1 MSAYLWKSYF
11 ENDLERFR
19 QLLANATFNAAPPAK
34 GGHGGKAR
42 HSGAVASPVSNLA
55 TSPTWQSKSKTSL
68 GSATLGNSAGT
79 TTTRTTVALNLTR
92 ADLNWKDADGI
103 TLLHHIASSND
114 AEIASNFGIAL
125 LEAPPLDLYIQD
137 AESGWTA
144 LHRALYMGN
153 INLARAL
160 INRDVQDRVTPGSA
174 SSTHVISGLIKVK
187 DREGNSPFDV
197 YGLSIAN
204 RIIRQA
210 STVPLLSASS
220 EDDENEAAHGVSGD
234 DGEAPDGKEISPRV
248 NVDGDEIFT
257 FGSNKNFTLGFGD
270 EDDRKNPERIV
281 LKRPDH
287 LLQRFHRENLSR
299 QIIDIQP
306 LSARLP
312 ALIQHRPIKIQD
324 IQLSKFHSAVLT
336 TDPEANLHVCGF
348 GPGGRLGTGDETT
361 RFQFVCIYGGGLMGK
376 KIVHVALGQNHTIAL
391 SSQSEVFTWG
401 CNSFGQ
407 LGYSSPT
414 SQLPEEEPVQLLPRQ
429 IFGSIKREAI
439 IGAAASRAHSVLHT
453 LTSLYTFGKNDG
465 QLGLVDS
472 DARSLVQ
479 QITPRKVAA
488 SLFTSAI
495 KTVSAI
501 ERATVCLLENHEVWV
516 FANYG
521 YTKVSFQSESLGH
534 FLVKKAYSAR
544 RHHKSENHICKI
556 TSGGDT
562 ICALSMMGDVFAVH
576 VSQKLQ
582 PDAALTS
589 STTNPPKIRGALST
603 PQKVWALRKDHMA
616 VRDVAVGQDSSIIIC
631 TEAGSVWRRV
641 ERVKVKG
648 AKSPGS
654 LGYKPKDYKFSRVG
668 GLTKVNAVRSN
679 AFGAFAAVRKDCDVL
694 KTQIEVE
701 SKQLWKDLHPL
712 LPFRN
717 LVPEDEN
724 SDTEEPAPRFWVPGI
739 PASDTAAIR
748 RAVLTAPDLEERLAT
763 VLKAE
768 QASQRLAY
776 DLSIKSTTS
785 DVIFPVHEVIL
796 GGRSE
801 VMRRGLGITRQNY
814 YFGVPEFMTIEY
826 DSRGKMLISFHG
838 VDYITILNLV
848 LYMYTDV
855 VVDVW
860 RHARGS
866 PQLASRYRQIRL
878 ELMRL
883 ASQLHMPS
891 LEQAV
896 RMMAEPSKTM
906 DQDLK
911 RAIRNSDYF
920 NSADLEIELDGPSIK
935 VHSALLC
942 RRCPFFEGLF
952 NGRASGLWLAPRRE
966 QAQTSQ
972 EALKVDLK
980 HVNPSIFRLVVQ
992 YLYADTDEGLFDSVV
1007 TNDFDSFLDVI
1018 MDVMSVANELMLDR
1032 LQQCCQALLGRF
1044 GNTSLFCILEQ
1055 FGPFFFWLTTTPVN
1069 IRNVCQLL
1077 NTVAPCSLTDFK
1089 DAALEYI
1096 CLNLEG
1102 MMENQ

>member
-1 MSAYLWKSYF
+1 MSAYLWKYYF

-19 QLLANATFNAAPPAK
+19 QLLANATFNAAPPSK

-42 HSGAVASPVSNLA
+42 NSGTVGTTVLNLA
-55 TSPTWQSKSKTSL
+55 TSPTLQSKSRSSPGSGSL
-68 GSATLGNSAGT
+68 SNATGT
-79 TTTRTTVALNLTR
+79 ISSRTTAAVNLTR
-92 ADLNWKDADGI
+92 ADLNWKDGNGV
-103 TLLHHIASSND
+103 TLLHYIASSND
-114 AEIASNFGIAL
+114 AEIAANFGIAL
-125 LEAPPLDLYIQD
+125 LEAPSLDLYIQD

-160 INRDVQDRVTPGSA
+160 INRDVHDSA
-174 SSTHVISGLIKVK
+174 APANVNATHMISGLIKVK

-210 STVPLLSASS
+210 LTTPLLSGSS

-234 DGEAPDGKEISPRV
+234 DDEPSDGKVITPRV
-248 NVDGDEIFT
+248 NVNGDEIFT

-270 EDDRKNPERIV
+270 EDDRKNPERII

-287 LLQRFHRENLSR
+287 LLQRFHLENLSR
-299 QIIDIQP
+299 QVVDVQP

-312 ALIQHRPIKIQD
+312 ALIQHRPIKVQD

-391 SSQSEVFTWG
+391 SSQSEVFSWG

-407 LGYSSPT
+407 LGYSSPS
-414 SQLPEEEPVQLLPRQ
+414 SQLPEDEPVQLLPRQ

-439 IGAAASRAHSVLHT
+439 VGAAASRTHSVLHT

-479 QITPRKVAA
+479 QTTPRKVAA
-488 SLFTSAI
+488 SLFTSSI
-495 KTVSAI
+495 KNVSAI

-521 YTKVSFQSESLGH
+521 YTKVSFPSESLGDY
-534 FLVKKAYSAR
+534 LVKRAGSAR
-544 RHHKSENHICKI
+544 RHHKPENHICKV

-562 ICALSMMGDVFAVH
+562 ICALSIMGDVFAVH

-589 STTNPPKIRGALST
+589 STTNPPKIRGALSI

-616 VRDVAVGQDSSIIIC
+616 VRDVAVGQDNSIIIC

-641 ERVKVKG
+641 ERVKVNG
-648 AKSPGS
+648 VKSPGS
-654 LGYKPKDYKFSRVG
+654 LGCKSKDYKFSRVG
-668 GLTKVNAVRSN
+668 GLTKVNTVRSN
-679 AFGAFAAVRKDCDVL
+679 AFGAYAAVRKDCDVL
-694 KTQIEVE
+694 KAQIEVE
-701 SKQLWKDLHPL
+701 SKQLWKDLHSL

-724 SDTEEPAPRFWVPGI
+724 SDTEEPAPRFWVPTL

-748 RAVLTAPDLEERLAT
+748 RVVLTAPDLEERLAM
-763 VLKAE
+763 VLKVE
-768 QASQRLAY
+768 QASQRRGY

-785 DVIFPVHEVIL
+785 DLIFPVHEFMF

-801 VMRRGLGITRQNY
+801 VLRRGLEITRQNY
-814 YFGVPEFMTIEY
+814 YFGVPEVMTIEY
-826 DSRGKMLISFHG
+826 DSRGKMLISFRE
-838 VDYITILNLV
+838 VDFITILNLV
-848 LYMYTDV
+848 LYLYTDV

-878 ELMRL
+878 ELMKL

-896 RMMAEPSKTM
+896 RVMAEPAKTM

-911 RAIRNSDYF
+911 RAIRSPDYF
-920 NSADLEIELDGPSIK
+920 NSADLEIELDGPSMR
-935 VHSALLC
+935 VHSSLLC

-966 QAQTSQ
+966 EAQASQ

-980 HVNPSIFRLVVQ
+980 HVNPSIFQLVVQ
-992 YLYADTDEGLFDSVV
+992 YLYADTDEGLFDAVV
-1007 TNDFDSFLDVI
+1007 TNDFESFLDVI
-1018 MDVMSVANELMLDR
+1018 MDVMSLANELMLDR

-1044 GNTSLFCILEQ
+1044 GIYIF
-1055 FGPFFFWLTTTPVN
+1055 
-1069 IRNVCQLL
+1069 LL
-1077 NTVAPCSLTDFK
+1077 YSSTYA
-1089 DAALEYI
+1089 
-1096 CLNLEG
+1096 
-1102 MMENQ
+1102 

>member
-1 MSAYLWKSYF
+1 MSAYLWKYYF
-11 ENDLERFR
+11 ENDLDRFR
-19 QLLANATFNAAPPAK
+19 LLLANATFNAATPSK

-42 HSGAVASPVSNLA
+42 NPGAVASPVVNLA
-55 TSPTWQSKSKTSL
+55 TSPTLQTKSKTSP
-68 GSATLGNSAGT
+68 GSGSLSNSAGT
-79 TTTRTTVALNLTR
+79 TRSRPTLALNLIR
-92 ADLNWKDADGI
+92 ADLNWKDSNGT
-103 TLLHHIASSND
+103 TLLHYIASSHD
-114 AEIASNFGIAL
+114 AEIASDFGIAL
-125 LEAPPLDLYIQD
+125 LEAPFLDLYIQD

-160 INRDVQDRVTPGSA
+160 MNRDLQNSLAPARLTAP
-174 SSTHVISGLIKVK
+174 HMISGLIKVK

-197 YGLSIAN
+197 YGLSIAP
-204 RIIRQA
+204 RTIRQ
-210 STVPLLSASS
+210 SLTTPLLSGSS
-220 EDDENEAAHGVSGD
+220 EDDENEAAQGLSGD
-234 DGEAPDGKEISPRV
+234 DGEAPDVKEILPRV

-299 QIIDIQP
+299 QIDNAQP
-306 LSARLP
+306 ASARLP
-312 ALIQHRPIKIQD
+312 TLIQHRPIKIQD

-361 RFQFVCIYGGGLMGK
+361 RFQFVCIYGGGLTGK

-391 SSQSEVFTWG
+391 SSHSEVFSWG

-407 LGYSSPT
+407 LGYSFPS
-414 SQLPEEEPVQLLPRQ
+414 SQLPDEEPVQLLPRQ
-429 IFGSIKREAI
+429 IFGPIKREAI
-439 IGAAASRAHSVLHT
+439 IGAAASRTHSVLHT

-479 QITPRKVAA
+479 QTTPRKVAA
-488 SLFTSAI
+488 SLFTSSI

-521 YTKVSFQSESLGH
+521 YTKVSFQSESLGDS
-534 FLVKKAYSAR
+534 LLKSAYLIR
-544 RHHKSENHICKI
+544 RPHKSENHICKI

-562 ICALSMMGDVFAVH
+562 ICALSVMGDVFAVH

-582 PDAALTS
+582 PDAAPTS

-603 PQKVWALRKDHMA
+603 PQKVWALRKDRMA
-616 VRDVAVGQDSSIIIC
+616 VRDVALGQDNSIIIC

-641 ERVKVKG
+641 ERVKAKG
-648 AKSPGS
+648 AKLSGS
-654 LGYKPKDYKFSRVG
+654 IEYKPKDYKFARVG

-679 AFGAFAAVRKDCDVL
+679 AFGAYAAVRKDCNVL

-701 SKQLWKDLHPL
+701 GRRLWKDLHPL

-724 SDTEEPAPRFWVPGI
+724 SDTEVPAPRFWVPGI

-748 RAVLTAPDLEERLAT
+748 RAVLTLPDLEERLT
-763 VLKAE
+763 MVLNVE
-768 QASQRLAY
+768 QSNQRLAY
-776 DLSIKSTTS
+776 DMSIRSTTS
-785 DVIFPVHEVIL
+785 DVIFPVHEFIL

-801 VMRRGLGITRQNY
+801 VLRRGLENTRQNY
-814 YFGVPEFMTIEY
+814 YFGVPEVMTIEY
-826 DSRGKMLISFHG
+826 DSGGKMLISLLG
-838 VDYITILNLV
+838 VDYITVLNLV
-848 LYMYTDV
+848 LYAYTDV

-860 RHARGS
+860 RHTRGS
-866 PQLASRYRQIRL
+866 PRLASRYRQIRL

-883 ASQLHMPS
+883 ASQLHMPG
-891 LEQAV
+891 LEQAARV
-896 RMMAEPSKTM
+896 MAEPAKIM

-911 RAIRNSDYF
+911 RAIHNPDYF
-920 NSADLEIELDGPSIK
+920 SSADLEVELDGPSVK
-935 VHSALLC
+935 VHSSLLC

-952 NGRASGLWLAPRRE
+952 NGRASGLWLARRRE
-966 QAQTSQ
+966 QAHRSQ

-980 HVNPSIFRLVVQ
+980 HVNPSIFQLVVQ

-1007 TNDFDSFLDVI
+1007 THDFDSFLDMI
-1018 MDVMSVANELMLDR
+1018 LDVMSLANELMLDR
-1032 LQQCCQALLGRF
+1032 LQQYCQALLGRF
-1044 GNTSLFCILEQ
+1044 GIYSSLR
-1055 FGPFFFWLTTTPVN
+1055 P
-1069 IRNVCQLL
+1069 
-1077 NTVAPCSLTDFK
+1077 
-1089 DAALEYI
+1089 
-1096 CLNLEG
+1096 
-1102 MMENQ
+1102 

>member
-1 MSAYLWKSYF
+1 MSAFLWKYYF
-11 ENDLERFR
+11 ENDLDQFR
-19 QLLANATFNAAPPAK
+19 QLLANATFNAAPSSK

-42 HSGAVASPVSNLA
+42 NYGAVTSTGSHLA
-55 TSPTWQSKSKTSL
+55 TSPSLQAKSRISPGSGSL
-68 GSATLGNSAGT
+68 SNLAGT
-79 TTTRTTVALNLTR
+79 TSSKTTAAVNLTR
-92 ADLNWKDADGI
+92 ADLNWKDAHGI
-103 TLLHHIASSND
+103 TLLHYIASSND

-125 LEAPPLDLYIQD
+125 LEAPFLDLYMQD

-160 INRDVQDRVTPGSA
+160 INRDVNDGLTPANFSA
-174 SSTHVISGLIKVK
+174 THMISGLIKVK
-187 DREGNSPFDV
+187 DWEGNSPFDV
-197 YGLSIAN
+197 YGLSITN

-210 STVPLLSASS
+210 STIPLLSGSS
-220 EDDENEAAHGVSGD
+220 EDDENEVAQGVSGD
-234 DGEAPDGKEISPRV
+234 DGEAPDGKEIKPSV

-287 LLQRFHRENLSR
+287 LLQRFHQENLSR
-299 QIIDIQP
+299 QVNDVQP

-348 GPGGRLGTGDETT
+348 GPGGRLGTGDEMT

-376 KIVHVALGQNHTIAL
+376 KIVHIALGQNHTIAL
-391 SSQSEVFTWG
+391 SSQSEVFSWG

-407 LGYSSPT
+407 LGYSSPGL
-414 SQLPEEEPVQLLPRQ
+414 QLPEEEPVQLLPRQ

-439 IGAAASRAHSVLHT
+439 IGAAASRTHSVLHT

-479 QITPRKVAA
+479 QTTPRKVAA
-488 SLFTSAI
+488 SLFTSSI
-495 KTVSAI
+495 KAVSAI
-501 ERATVCLLENHEVWV
+501 ERATICLLENHEVWV

-521 YTKVSFQSESLGH
+521 YTKVSYQSENFDDYL
-534 FLVKKAYSAR
+534 LKRTYAAR
-544 RHHKSENHICKI
+544 RHHKTENHICKI

-562 ICALSMMGDVFAVH
+562 ICALSIMGDVFAVH
-576 VSQKLQ
+576 VSQKAQ
-582 PDAALTS
+582 PDAAFTS

-616 VRDVAVGQDSSIIIC
+616 VRDVAVGQDNSIIIC

-641 ERVKVKG
+641 ERVKVKDT
-648 AKSPGS
+648 KSPGS
-654 LGYKPKDYKFSRVG
+654 LGYKLKDYKFSRVG

-679 AFGAFAAVRKDCDVL
+679 AFGAYAAVRKDCDVL

-701 SKQLWKDLHPL
+701 SKQLWKDLYPL
-712 LPFRN
+712 MPLRN
-717 LVPEDEN
+717 LAPGEEN
-724 SDTEEPAPRFWVPGI
+724 SDTEEPAPRFWVPSL
-739 PASDTAAIR
+739 PASDTSAVR
-748 RAVLTAPDLEERLAT
+748 RAVLTIHDLEERLAM
-763 VLKAE
+763 VLKVE
-768 QASQRLAY
+768 QDSQRLAY

-785 DVIFPVHEVIL
+785 DVIFPVHEFIF

-801 VMRRGLGITRQNY
+801 VLRRGLEIARQNY
-814 YFGVPEFMTIEY
+814 YFGIPEVMTIEY
-826 DSRGKMLISFHG
+826 DSKGKLLISFHG
-838 VDYITILNLV
+838 VDYITVLNLV
-848 LYMYTDV
+848 LYAYTDV

-860 RHARGS
+860 RHTRGS
-866 PQLASRYRQIRL
+866 PRLASRYRQIRL
-878 ELMRL
+878 ELMKL
-883 ASQLHMPS
+883 ASQLRMPS

-896 RMMAEPSKTM
+896 RVMSEPAKIM
-906 DQDLK
+906 DQDMKL
-911 RAIRNSDYF
+911 AIRDSDYF
-920 NSADLEIELDGPSIK
+920 NSADLEIELDGVNVK

-980 HVNPSIFRLVVQ
+980 HVDPRIFELVLR
-992 YLYADTDEGLFDSVV
+992 YLYADTDEKLFDSVV
-1007 TNDFDSFLDVI
+1007 ANDFDSFLDII
-1018 MDVMSVANELMLDR
+1018 MDVMSLANELMLDR
-1032 LQQCCQALLGRF
+1032 LQQCCQVLLGRF
-1044 GNTSLFCILEQ
+1044 GKF
-1055 FGPFFFWLTTTPVN
+1055 
-1069 IRNVCQLL
+1069 
-1077 NTVAPCSLTDFK
+1077 
-1089 DAALEYI
+1089 
-1096 CLNLEG
+1096 
-1102 MMENQ
+1102 

>member
-1 MSAYLWKSYF
+1 MSAYLWKYYF

-19 QLLANATFNAAPPAK
+19 QLLANATFNAATPSK

-42 HSGAVASPVSNLA
+42 NPGSVASTAVNLA
-55 TSPTWQSKSKTSL
+55 TSPTLQAKSRISPGSSSL
-68 GSATLGNSAGT
+68 SNWAGT
-79 TTTRTTVALNLTR
+79 ASSRTTVAVNLTR
-92 ADLNWKDADGI
+92 ADLNWKDANGI
-103 TLLHHIASSND
+103 TLLHYLASSHD

-125 LEAPPLDLYIQD
+125 LEAPCLDLYLQD

-160 INRDVQDRVTPGSA
+160 INRDVQDSATPASVSA
-174 SSTHVISGLIKVK
+174 THMISGLIKVK

-197 YGLSIAN
+197 YGSTIAN

-210 STVPLLSASS
+210 STTPLLSGSS
-220 EDDENEAAHGVSGD
+220 EDDENEAAQGVSGD
-234 DGEAPDGKEISPRV
+234 DGEAPDGKEILPSV

-287 LLQRFHRENLSR
+287 LLQRFHRESLSR
-299 QIIDIQP
+299 QITDIQP

-361 RFQFVCIYGGGLMGK
+361 RFQFVCVYGGGLMGK
-376 KIVHVALGQNHTIAL
+376 KIVHVALGQNHTIAI
-391 SSQSEVFTWG
+391 SSQSEVFSWG

-407 LGYSSPT
+407 LGYSSPG
-414 SQLPEEEPVQLLPRQ
+414 SQIPEEEPVQLLPRQ
-429 IFGSIKREAI
+429 IFGPIKREAI
-439 IGAAASRAHSVLHT
+439 IGAAASRTHSVLHT

-488 SLFTSAI
+488 SLFTSSI

-501 ERATVCLLENHEVWV
+501 ERASVCLLENHEVWV

-521 YTKVSFQSESLGH
+521 YTKVSCQSENLSDHLMKRT
-534 FLVKKAYSAR
+534 VSAR
-544 RHHKSENHICKI
+544 RHHKPENHICKI
-556 TSGGDT
+556 TSGGDA
-562 ICALSMMGDVFAVH
+562 ICALSIMGDVFAVH

-603 PQKVWALRKDHMA
+603 PQKVWAPRKGYMA
-616 VRDVAVGQDSSIIIC
+616 ARDVAVGQDNSIIIC

-641 ERVKVKG
+641 ERAKVKDT
-648 AKSPGS
+648 KSPGS
-654 LGYKPKDYKFSRVG
+654 LGYKAKDYKFSRVG

-679 AFGAFAAVRKDCDVL
+679 AFGAYAAVRKDCDVL

-701 SKQLWKDLHPL
+701 GKQLWKDLHPL
-712 LPFRN
+712 LPFRD
-717 LVPEDEN
+717 LVPEDED
-724 SDTEEPAPRFWVPGI
+724 SDTEEPAPRFWVPSS
-739 PASDTAAIR
+739 PVSDTAAIR
-748 RAVLTAPDLEERLAT
+748 RAVLTLPDVEERLAV

-768 QASQRLAY
+768 EASQRLAY

-785 DVIFPVHEVIL
+785 DIIFPIHEFIL

-801 VMRRGLGITRQNY
+801 VLRRGLDITRQNY
-814 YFGVPEFMTIEY
+814 YFGIPEVMTIEY
-826 DSRGKMLISFHG
+826 DNRGKILISFHG

-848 LYMYTDV
+848 LYAYTDV

-860 RHARGS
+860 RHTRGS
-866 PQLASRYRQIRL
+866 PRLASRYRQIRL
-878 ELMRL
+878 ELMKL

-896 RMMAEPSKTM
+896 RVMAEPAKTM
-906 DQDLK
+906 DQDLR
-911 RAIRNSDYF
+911 RAIRNPNYF
-920 NSADLEIELDGPSIK
+920 SSADLEIELDGASVK
-935 VHSALLC
+935 VHSSLLC

-952 NGRASGLWLAPRRE
+952 HGRASGLWLATRRE
-966 QAQTSQ
+966 QALTSQ

-980 HVNPSIFRLVVQ
+980 HVDPNIFELVVQ
-992 YLYADTDEGLFDSVV
+992 YLYADTDENLFDSVV
-1007 TNDFDSFLDVI
+1007 TKSFDSFLDVI
-1018 MDVMSVANELMLDR
+1018 MDVMSLANELMLDR
-1032 LQQCCQALLGRF
+1032 LQQCCQAMIGRF
-1044 GNTSLFCILEQ
+1044 GTYTLLL
-1055 FGPFFFWLTTTPVN
+1055 WLN
-1069 IRNVCQLL
+1069 
-1077 NTVAPCSLTDFK
+1077 
-1089 DAALEYI
+1089 
-1096 CLNLEG
+1096 G
-1102 MMENQ
+1102 

>member
-1 MSAYLWKSYF
+1 MSAYLWKYYF

-19 QLLANATFNAAPPAK
+19 QLLANATFHAAPPSK
-34 GGHGGKAR
+34 GGHGGKTR
-42 HSGAVASPVSNLA
+42 NSGSVAATALNLA
-55 TSPTWQSKSKTSL
+55 TSPTLQIRSRISP
-68 GSATLGNSAGT
+68 GSGFPSNSAGT
-79 TTTRTTVALNLTR
+79 TNSKNTLTVNLTR
-92 ADLNWKDADGI
+92 ADLNWKDAHGI
-103 TLLHHIASSND
+103 TLLHYIASSDD
-114 AEIASNFGIAL
+114 AEIASDFGTAL
-125 LEAPPLDLYIQD
+125 LEAPSLDLYIQD

-160 INRDVQDRVTPGSA
+160 INRDVQDSFTPA
-174 SSTHVISGLIKVK
+174 SINATHMISGLIKVK

-197 YGLSIAN
+197 YGLSIAH
-204 RIIRQA
+204 RIIRRP
-210 STVPLLSASS
+210 STIPLLSGSS
-220 EDDENEAAHGVSGD
+220 EDDENEVAQGISGD
-234 DGEAPDGKEISPRV
+234 DGETPDGKEIKPSV
-248 NVDGDEIFT
+248 NVDGDEMFT

-281 LKRPDH
+281 LRRPEY
-287 LLQRFHRENLSR
+287 LLHRFHRDNLSR
-299 QIIDIQP
+299 QTINVKP

-312 ALIQHRPIKIQD
+312 AVTQHRPIKIQD

-336 TDPEANLHVCGF
+336 TDPEGNLHVCGF
-348 GPGGRLGTGDETT
+348 GPGGRLGTGDEMT
-361 RFQFVCIYGGGLMGK
+361 RFQFVCIDGGGLMGR

-391 SSQSEVFTWG
+391 TSQSEVFSWG

-407 LGYSSPT
+407 LGYSSPG
-414 SQLPEEEPVQLLPRQ
+414 SQLLEEEPVQLLPRQ

-439 IGAAASRAHSVLHT
+439 IGAAASRTHSVLHT

-472 DARSLVQ
+472 DARSLFQ
-479 QITPRKVAA
+479 QPTPRKVAA
-488 SLFTSAI
+488 SLFTSSI

-501 ERATVCLLENHEVWV
+501 ERATVCLLENREVWV

-521 YTKVSFQSESLGH
+521 YTKVIYQSENLYDY
-534 FLVKKAYSAR
+534 LLRRTYAPR
-544 RHHKSENHICKI
+544 RHHKAENHICKI

-562 ICALSMMGDVFAVH
+562 ICALSITGDVFAVH

-616 VRDVAVGQDSSIIIC
+616 VRDIAVGQDSSIIIC

-641 ERVKVKG
+641 ERIKVKDT
-648 AKSPGS
+648 KSPGS

-679 AFGAFAAVRKDCDVL
+679 AFGAYAAVRKDCDVL

-701 SKQLWKDLHPL
+701 SKQLWKDLYHL
-712 LPFRN
+712 LPLRN
-717 LVPEDEN
+717 LVPEDED
-724 SDTEEPAPRFWVPGI
+724 SETEEPTPRFWVPSL

-748 RAVLTAPDLEERLAT
+748 RAVLTLPDLDERLAM

-768 QASQRLAY
+768 QDSQRSVY

-785 DVIFPVHEVIL
+785 DVIFPVHEFIF

-801 VMRRGLGITRQNY
+801 VLRRGLEITRKNY
-814 YFGVPEFMTIEY
+814 YFGIPEAMTIEY

-838 VDYITILNLV
+838 VDYITVLNFV
-848 LYMYTDV
+848 LYAYTDV

-860 RHARGS
+860 RHTRVS
-866 PQLASRYRQIRL
+866 PRLASRYRQIRL
-878 ELMRL
+878 ELMKL
-883 ASQLHMPS
+883 ASQLQMPS

-896 RMMAEPSKTM
+896 RVMAEPSKIM
-906 DQDLK
+906 DQDLGH
-911 RAIRNSDYF
+911 AVRNPDYF
-920 NSADLEIELDGPSIK
+920 NSADLEIELDGASVK
-935 VHSALLC
+935 AHSALLC

-952 NGRASGLWLAPRRE
+952 NGRASGLWLASRRE

-980 HVNPSIFRLVVQ
+980 HVDPSIFELVIQ
-992 YLYADTDEGLFDSVV
+992 YLYADTDEKLFDSVV
-1007 TNDFDSFLDVI
+1007 TEDFDSFLDVI
-1018 MDVMSVANELMLDR
+1018 MDVMSLANELMLDR

-1044 GNTSLFCILEQ
+1044 GIYP
-1055 FGPFFFWLTTTPVN
+1055 PFFFLAS
-1069 IRNVCQLL
+1069 L
-1077 NTVAPCSLTDFK
+1077 NEHFRTSANLASQHPQCLPATKFCCSVLFDRFQRCYT
-1089 DAALEYI
+1089 
-1096 CLNLEG
+1096 
-1102 MMENQ
+1102 

>member
-1 MSAYLWKSYF
+1 MSAYLWKYYF
-11 ENDLERFR
+11 ENDLEKFR
-19 QLLANATFNAAPPAK
+19 QLLANATFSAAPPSK
-34 GGHGGKAR
+34 GGHGGKGRNA
-42 HSGAVASPVSNLA
+42 GAVTSTVSSLA
-55 TSPTWQSKSKTSL
+55 TSPTVPIKSRISP
-68 GSATLGNSAGT
+68 GSGALSNSAGAT
-79 TTTRTTVALNLTR
+79 SPRTTVALNLTR
-92 ADLNWKDADGI
+92 ADLNWKDVNGI
-103 TLLHHIASSND
+103 TLLHYIASSND
-114 AEIASNFGIAL
+114 SEIASNFGIAL
-125 LEAPPLDLYIQD
+125 LEAPSLDLYIQD

-160 INRDVQDRVTPGSA
+160 INRDVQDSVAPASVSA
-174 SSTHVISGLIKVK
+174 VHIISGLIKIK

-210 STVPLLSASS
+210 SKIPLLSGSS
-220 EDDENEAAHGVSGD
+220 EDEENEPAHGAPGE
-234 DGEAPDGKEISPRV
+234 DGETLDGKETTPRV
-248 NVDGDEIFT
+248 DVDGDEVFT

-287 LLQRFHRENLSR
+287 LLQRFHLENSSR
-299 QIIDIQP
+299 QAAIDTP
-306 LSARLP
+306 SLSARLP

-361 RFQFVCIYGGGLMGK
+361 RFQFVCVYGGGLMGK

-391 SSQSEVFTWG
+391 TSRSEVFSWG
-401 CNSFGQ
+401 CNSYGQ
-407 LGYSSPT
+407 LGYSSPS

-439 IGAAASRAHSVLHT
+439 IGAAASRTHSVLHT
-453 LTSLYTFGKNDG
+453 VTSLYTFGKNDG

-479 QITPRKVAA
+479 QTTPRKVAA
-488 SLFTSAI
+488 SLFTSSI

-501 ERATVCLLENHEVWV
+501 ERATGCLLENHEVWV

-521 YTKVSFQSESLGH
+521 YTKVSYQSESLYDY
-534 FLVKKAYSAR
+534 LQKRTYSASG
-544 RHHKSENHICKI
+544 HHKPENYICKI
-556 TSGGDT
+556 TSGGGT
-562 ICALSMMGDVFAVH
+562 ICALSSMGDVFAVH

-582 PDAALTS
+582 PDAAFTS

-603 PQKVWALRKDHMA
+603 PQKVWSLRKGHMA

-641 ERVKVKG
+641 ERVKVKS
-648 AKSPGS
+648 AKVPGS

-679 AFGAFAAVRKDCDVL
+679 AFGAYAAVRKDCDVL

-717 LVPEDEN
+717 LVSEDED
-724 SDTEEPAPRFWVPGI
+724 SDTEVPAPRFWVPSL
-739 PASDTAAIR
+739 PASDTATIR
-748 RAVLTAPDLEERLAT
+748 RAVLTVPDLEERLAML
-763 VLKAE
+763 LKDE

-785 DVIFPVHEVIL
+785 DIIFPVHEFIL

-801 VMRRGLGITRQNY
+801 VLRRGLEITRQNY
-814 YFGVPEFMTIEY
+814 YFGIPEVMTIEY

-838 VDYITILNLV
+838 VDYITVLNLV
-848 LYMYTDV
+848 LYVYTDV

-860 RHARGS
+860 RHTRGS
-866 PQLASRYRQIRL
+866 PQLALRYRQIRL
-878 ELMRL
+878 ELMKL

-891 LEQAV
+891 LEHAV
-896 RMMAEPSKTM
+896 RVMAEPPKTM
-906 DQDLK
+906 DQDLE

-935 VHSALLC
+935 AHSSLLC

-952 NGRASGLWLAPRRE
+952 NGRASGSWLASRRE
-966 QAQTSQ
+966 QVQASQ

-980 HVNPSIFRLVVQ
+980 HVNPSIFQLVVQ
-992 YLYADTDEGLFDSVV
+992 YLYADVDERLFDNVV
-1007 TNDFDSFLDVI
+1007 TNDYDSFLDVI
-1018 MDVMSVANELMLDR
+1018 MDVMSLANELMLDR

-1044 GNTSLFCILEQ
+1044 GIYS
-1055 FGPFFFWLTTTPVN
+1055 
-1069 IRNVCQLL
+1069 
-1077 NTVAPCSLTDFK
+1077 
-1089 DAALEYI
+1089 
-1096 CLNLEG
+1096 
-1102 MMENQ
+1102 